1 MYNKITVNLPNVA
14 FFIFLLLPLIGG
26 LQILSF
32 TVLAKILNIVA
43 YLIVSLILAK
53 VSKKFLVLIGIAFS
67 VKLFYFV
74 FGYEIFQI
82 IFWICTTILIGSF
95 SALYFITAP
104 EKFYRFINLYLFIVT
119 PIVIFQA
126 LGVFDFLHF
135 WNTLLFSCDELGKCQ
150 NTGNIVN
157 IIGKNFN
164 DLTLQAGQYRP
175 PGLFH
180 SQAFLGALIV
190 FTIVL
195 NMYKNINKISVG
207 LIACIILAV
216 FGLSKIVQM
225 QLIMMTIIFS
235 FQYGFRGIL
244 KSFKIILIWGLL
256 LLIYSILT
264 PGIISAQL
272 DMDQYIFAAGARL
285 LDFYS
290 YVYNSN
296 IPTLLE
302 NKEALREITGIG
314 VHVAASKEEI
324 GGLSGMRHLTWMIP
338 ILIMFFFKVKRIYE
352 IYGNHILLLKYRLPF
367 KMYLSLLL
375 MTVIQ
380 IMVTDTFGTQFVML
394 FWGLLIVP
402 FYCIKMTLLNR
413 FGDVYNLKL
422 RW

>member
-1 MYNKITVNLPNVA
+1 MPIKFIINLPNIVFLI
-14 FFIFLLLPLIGG
+14 FFLLPLIGN
-26 LQILSF
+26 LKILSF

-43 YLIVSLILAK
+43 YLIVSLILVK
-53 VSKKFLVLIGIAFS
+53 VSKKFLVLIGFAF
-67 VKLFYFV
+67 VIKVFYFT
-74 FGYEIFQI
+74 FDYEIFQI
-82 IFWICTTILIGSF
+82 IFRICTTILIGSF

-104 EKFYRFINLYLFIVT
+104 EKFYRFINLYLFIVI

-126 LGVFDFLHF
+126 LGVFDFLHV
-135 WNTLLFSCDELGKCQ
+135 WNTVLFACDELGKCQ

-164 DLTLQAGQYRP
+164 DLTLLAGQYRP

-180 SQAFLGALIV
+180 SQAFLGALIA

-207 LIACIILAV
+207 LIACIILTV
-216 FGLSKIVQM
+216 FGLSKIVQI

-264 PGIISAQL
+264 PGLISSQL
-272 DMDQYIFAAGARL
+272 NMDQYIFSAGTRL

-296 IPTLLE
+296 ISTLLE
-302 NKEALREITGIG
+302 NKQALREIIGIG
-314 VHVAASKEEI
+314 VQISASKEGI
-324 GGLSGMRHLTWMIP
+324 GSLSGLRHLIWMIP
-338 ILIMFFFKVKRIYE
+338 ILIMFFFKVKRIYK

-367 KMYLSLLL
+367 KMYLSLILITL
-375 MTVIQ
+375 AQ
-380 IMVTDTFGTQFVML
+380 IMVTDTFGAQFVML
-394 FWGLLIVP
+394 FWGLLTVP

-413 FGDVYNLKL
+413 FEDVYNLKF